1 MEAALGR
8 NFNVLWTNAET
19 VFFWSICS
27 ELKSN
32 GVTTMI
38 FGFQE
43 EWRVKKTENKKF
55 YIFDHFSQ
63 FYGTVK
69 SNKSWFAGKNA
80 ETFFFYAA
88 FFVQKTNIFEVF
100 HILEA
105 RKVIEGSKMY
115 FGTV

>member
-1 MEAALGR
+1 M
-8 NFNVLWTNAET
+8 
-19 VFFWSICS
+19 
-27 ELKSN
+27 
-32 GVTTMI
+32 TMI

-55 YIFDHFSQ
+55 HIFEHFSQ

-80 ETFFFYAA
+80 ETVFFAA